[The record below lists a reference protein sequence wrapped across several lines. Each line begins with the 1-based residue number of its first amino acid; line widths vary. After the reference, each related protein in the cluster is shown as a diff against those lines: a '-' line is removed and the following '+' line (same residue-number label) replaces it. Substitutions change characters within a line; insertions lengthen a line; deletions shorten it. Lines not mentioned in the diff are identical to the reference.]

1 MAAHEQ
7 VGEDDL
13 AKLVL
18 DLETLEEGRHE
29 LAVTLPKAWVAE
41 ALTET
46 DATADED
53 GRALLEVMLQ
63 ADRTV
68 LVRGRIEQRYAV
80 PCARCLEPAKVDA
93 GAETGELCVTFV
105 PADRLRSWAA
115 ELAGTGAG
123 TDDSPETDDDI
134 DPLEPDELDQIGYQG
149 QRIDLRALLAE
160 QILIT
165 YPMRALCSRGE
176 ACRGLCSGCGAD
188 LNAMADDAERC
199 SSCGRRLDG
208 RDEDVVETPWKRA
221 LSKLDQSGG
230 NEPDPDSN

>member
-1 MAAHEQ
+1 MGAHEQ
-7 VGEDDL
+7 IGEDDL

-18 DLETLEEGRHE
+18 DLETLDEGRHE
-29 LAVTLPKAWVAE
+29 LEVTLPKAWIAT

-46 DATADED
+46 DAVAGED
-53 GRALLEVMLQ
+53 GRALLEVTIQ

-68 LVRGRIEQRYAV
+68 LVRGRIEQRYTV
-80 PCARCLEPAKVDA
+80 PCARCLEPAWVDA

-115 ELAGTGAG
+115 ELAGT

-134 DPLEPDELDQIGYQG
+134 EPLEPDELDQIGYQG

-165 YPMRALCSRGE
+165 YPMRALCERGE
-176 ACRGLCSGCGAD
+176 GCRGLCLGCGAD
-188 LNAMADDAERC
+188 LNAMAEAGVELERC

-208 RDEDVVETPWKRA
+208 RDEDVIETPWKRA
-221 LSKLDQSGG
+221 LSGLDRQKTD
-230 NEPDPDSN
+230 EDPKN